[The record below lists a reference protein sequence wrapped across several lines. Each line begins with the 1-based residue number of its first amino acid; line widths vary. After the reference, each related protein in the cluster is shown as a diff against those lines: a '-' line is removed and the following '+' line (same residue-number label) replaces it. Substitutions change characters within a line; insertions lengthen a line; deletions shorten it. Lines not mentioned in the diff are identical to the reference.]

1 MSGWLKDMVT
11 SSALMGALLWIIHPE
26 LYAAGIQALTTLAS
40 HPELVKE
47 GDELAAILQVWSS
60 PYSSYS
66 IISNRESIGHQDNN
80 SRPAWYDMLVSVGT
94 YNEGVLTLPGLGL
107 TFQYNPGTVVGL
119 CGKLLKHA
127 VPEVVGNRVC
137 LAYYMRDKVHE
148 RIEVSAPGWMTLDKY
163 EG

>member
-1 MSGWLKDMVT
+1 
-11 SSALMGALLWIIHPE
+11 
-26 LYAAGIQALTTLAS
+26 
-40 HPELVKE
+40 
-47 GDELAAILQVWSS
+47 
-60 PYSSYS
+60 
-66 IISNRESIGHQDNN
+66 
-80 SRPAWYDMLVSVGT
+80 MLVSVGT
-94 YNEGVLTLPGLGL
+94 YNEGVLILPGLGL

-148 RIEVSAPGWMTLDKY
+148 RIGVSAPGWMTLDKY